1 MELENCNTHGDH
13 ENMGPNTPQNENDPS
28 GNKKW
33 YRQASQRLVNA
44 ALVAACIQ
52 SISCNTIRAFTR
64 LSALE
69 VYTRSFPIFDT
80 LIGK

>member
-44 ALVAACIQ
+44 VLAQLAYSVIIPA
-52 SISCNTIRAFTR
+52 TR

-69 VYTRSFPIFDT
+69 VYTCSFPIFDT